1 MSTWTVELLPDAQ
14 KDMKRLNKAVQSQVR
29 RGILKVAQNPL
40 PHNEGGYGKPLRND
54 NQTKLAGLCKV
65 KFREIGI
72 RVVYKAVRQDNVMR
86 IIVVGVRSDK
96 EVYKLAD
103 ARRRKYSL

>member
-1 MSTWTVELLPDAQ
+1 MSAWIVELLPDAQ
-14 KDMKRLNKAVQSQVR
+14 KGMKHLNKAVQSQER

-40 PHNEGGYGKPLRND
+40 SQNEGGYGKPLRND
-54 NQTKLAGLCKV
+54 DQTKLTGLCKV

-86 IIVVGVRSDK
+86 IIVVGVRSD
-96 EVYKLAD
+96 EEAHKLAD
-103 ARRRKYSL
+103 ARRCKYSL

>member
-1 MSTWTVELLPDAQ
+1 MTAWEQQFLPEASKEMGKLTEAVRVQVQ
-14 KDMKRLNKAVQSQVR
+14 KGLD
-29 RGILKVAQNPL
+29 KVAQNPL
-40 PHNEGGYGKPLRND
+40 PQNEGGYGKPLRND
-54 NQTKLAGLCKV
+54 NQAKLAGLCKV

-96 EVYKLAD
+96 EVYELAD